1 MTCSGRCITD
11 EEFSI
16 PKAEVVWFLTQ
27 RLFPLSIRHPSD
39 YALAM
44 SSVGKIRR
52 LLQIL
57 EYLQSGRKYHTGE
70 LSEFVGVSK
79 RTIFRDLKVLQDSGV
94 QLLYDDA
101 EQGYWI
107 PPSTFLPPTDLTVN
121 ETRSLLLLG
130 EKLGG
135 GSGIP
140 LQTSARDGAL
150 KLLANL
156 PPQLRSQ
163 LSDLSDRVQISLKP
177 MQPLADSQEHYQRVL
192 EAIEKRRKIRLSYD
206 SLAEKQQ
213 ISTLVSP
220 YQMLFQNRSWYVIG
234 RSSLHKEVR
243 TFHVGRI
250 QSSII
255 TNDSYEIPP
264 RFTLKKYFG
273 NAWRMIRE
281 EPEVEVIVRFKPLV
295 AKNVSEVQWHSTQR
309 LVWNPD
315 GSLNFHAQVAG
326 IREIS
331 WWILGYG
338 DQAEVLAPR
347 SLRELIFSHIQK
359 MASAYPATVESGE
372 DRSKAKKATKP
383 NSTTKPSKSSSTREA
398 KKSTT
403 PSQASK
409 TTQPTKSS
417 KPIKSTK
424 PKRPTK
430 RVRGHQ

>member
-1 MTCSGRCITD
+1 
-11 EEFSI
+11 
-16 PKAEVVWFLTQ
+16 
-27 RLFPLSIRHPSD
+27 
-39 YALAM
+39 M

-57 EYLQSGRKYHTGE
+57 EYLQSGRRYHTGE

-79 RTIFRDLKVLQDSGV
+79 RTIFRDLKVLQESGV
-94 QLLYDDA
+94 QLLYDEA

-121 ETRSLLLLG
+121 ETLSLLLLG

-135 GSGIP
+135 AGSGVP
-140 LQTSARDGAL
+140 FHSSARDAAL

-156 PPQLRSQ
+156 PPQLRTH
-163 LSDLSDRVQISLKP
+163 LSDLSDHLQISLEPKHH
-177 MQPLADSQEHYQRVL
+177 LADSQEHYQRVL
-192 EAIEKRRKIRLSYD
+192 EAIEKRRKIRLSYN

-250 QSSII
+250 QAAMLTS
-255 TNDSYEIPP
+255 DAYEIPP

-281 EPEVEVIVRFKPLV
+281 EPEVEVVVQFKPLV
-295 AKNVSEVQWHSTQR
+295 AKNVSEVLWHATQR

-315 GSLNFHAQVAG
+315 GSLNFHAHVSG
-326 IREIS
+326 ISEIS
-331 WWILGYG
+331 WWVLGYG

-347 SLRELIFSHIQK
+347 PLRELIYKHIQR
-359 MASAYPATVESGE
+359 MAAVYHVPGESKNGHSP
-372 DRSKAKKATKP
+372 SKKTATK
-383 NSTTKPSKSSSTREA
+383 K
-398 KKSTT
+398 TT
-403 PSQASK
+403 PK
-409 TTQPTKSS
+409 KPTT
-417 KPIKSTK
+417 
-424 PKRPTK
+424 PKRPTTPA
-430 RVRGHQ
+430 RGRQ

>member
-1 MTCSGRCITD
+1 
-11 EEFSI
+11 
-16 PKAEVVWFLTQ
+16 
-27 RLFPLSIRHPSD
+27 
-39 YALAM
+39 M

-57 EYLQSGRKYHTGE
+57 EYLQSGRRYHTGQ

-94 QLLYDDA
+94 QLLYDEA

-121 ETRSLLLLG
+121 ETLSLLLMG

-135 GSGIP
+135 PGAGVP
-140 LQTSARDGAL
+140 FQASARDAAL
-150 KLLANL
+150 KLLGNL
-156 PPQLRSQ
+156 PPLLRSH
-163 LSDLSDRVQISLKP
+163 LSDLSDHLQITLEP
-177 MQPLADSQEHYQRVL
+177 THHLTNSQEHYQRVL

-206 SLAEKQQ
+206 SLSEEAQ

-220 YQMLFQNRSWYVIG
+220 YQMLFQNRSWYAIG

-243 TFHVGRI
+243 TFNVGRI
-250 QSSII
+250 LEATL
-255 TNDSYEIPP
+255 TNDEYEIPP

-281 EPEVEVIVRFKPLV
+281 EPEVEVVVQFKPLV
-295 AKNVSEVQWHSTQR
+295 ARNVSEVLWHATQR

-315 GSLNFHAQVAG
+315 GSLRFHVNVSG

-347 SLRELIFSHIQK
+347 SLRELICSHIQK
-359 MASAYPATVESGE
+359 MASVYRTPVESQKDRPQRKTPAT
-372 DRSKAKKATKP
+372 
-383 NSTTKPSKSSSTREA
+383 
-398 KKSTT
+398 
-403 PSQASK
+403 
-409 TTQPTKSS
+409 
-417 KPIKSTK
+417 
-424 PKRPTK
+424 PKRPK
-430 RVRGHQ
+430 ARARGHQ